1 MVHDEPRSP
10 VRSAPSRG
18 RARASLTALAMP
30 LLALAAILASCTSSK
45 TDDTPTLTGE
55 ALLDP
60 NNCLPCHADQF
71 REWSGSMHAYAG
83 EDPVFLAMNKRMQR
97 ETNGQAGTLCVGCH
111 APVAVRL
118 GKTTDGL
125 NLAEL
130 PSSMRG
136 VTCYFC
142 HSTDAV
148 EGTHNNPLHLA
159 TDGAMRGG
167 IQAPIKAPHRA
178 TYSALH
184 DRETQAS
191 ASMCGACHDVVTPA
205 GAHIE
210 RTFDEW
216 SSSLYAK
223 PGQLACGKCHMEGRD
238 GVAAKVDGAPTRRV
252 HDHSMPAVDIALTPF
267 SETEAQRAGV
277 QKLLD
282 ATLLTKLCVKQAP
295 AGVLAEVTLDNA
307 FAGHKFP
314 SGAAQ
319 DRRAWL
325 ELIAY
330 RGGAQVFATGVV
342 PDKKAVTSIAD
353 PNLWL
358 LRDKIF
364 DSANHETHLFW
375 QAARVESELLSAA
388 VTADPKDPAFF
399 HSVTRSFTLPMPA
412 PDRVTMRVRMRP
424 MDFELLD
431 DLVATKDLDPAVL
444 DRIPTYDLGGTV
456 REWTSADGFRCIE

>member
-1 MVHDEPRSP
+1 V
-10 VRSAPSRG
+10 
-18 RARASLTALAMP
+18 
-30 LLALAAILASCTSSK
+30 LASCTSSK
-45 TDDTPTLTGE
+45 TDDAPTLTGD

-83 EDPVFLAMNKRMQR
+83 EDPVFVAMNKRMQR

-111 APVAVRL
+111 APLAVRL

-130 PSSMRG
+130 PASMRG

-159 TDGAMRGG
+159 TDGTMRGG
-167 IQAPIKAPHRA
+167 FSDPIKGPHRA

-191 ASMCGACHDVVTPA
+191 ASMCGACHDVTTPA

-210 RTFDEW
+210 RTFEEW
-216 SSSLYAK
+216 NASLYAK

-238 GVAAKVDGAPTRRV
+238 GLAAKVDGAPTRRV
-252 HDHSMPAVDIALTPF
+252 HDHSMAAVDIALSPF
-267 SETEAQRAGV
+267 SETDAQRAGV

-282 ATLLTKLCVKQAP
+282 ATLLTKLCVKQSP

-325 ELIAY
+325 ELVAY
-330 RGGAQVFATGVV
+330 RAGAQVFATGVV
-342 PDKKAVTSIAD
+342 PDKKSVTSIAD

-364 DSANHETHLFW
+364 DAANAETHMFW
-375 QAARVESELLSAA
+375 QAARFESELLPAA

-399 HSVTRSFTLPMPA
+399 HSVTKTFTLPVPP

-424 MDFELLD
+424 MDFDLLD

-456 REWTSADGFRCIE
+456 REWTNAGGFRCIE

>member
-1 MVHDEPRSP
+1 MAVIKRVIH
-10 VRSAPSRG
+10 VWAAAASA
-18 RARASLTALAMP
+18 
-30 LLALAAILASCTSSK
+30 LLAGAIGLGACTSSK
-45 TDDTPTLTGE
+45 PAEAPSLTGE

-60 NNCLPCHADQF
+60 SNCLPCHAEAF
-71 REWSGSMHAYAG
+71 REWSGSMHAYAA

-97 ETNGQAGTLCVGCH
+97 ETNGAAGTLCVSCH
-111 APVAVRL
+111 APMAVRL
-118 GKTTDGL
+118 GKTKDGL

-130 PSSMRG
+130 PPSMKG
-136 VTCYFC
+136 VTCFFC
-142 HSTDAV
+142 HSVDAV
-148 EGTHNNPLHLA
+148 EGTHNNPLRLA
-159 TDGAMRGG
+159 QDGVLRGG
-167 IQAPIKAPHRA
+167 ISDPAPAPHRA
-178 TYSALH
+178 AYSPLH
-184 DRETQAS
+184 DRESQAS
-191 ASMCGACHDVVTPA
+191 ASLCGTCHDVVTPL

-210 RTFDEW
+210 RTFSEW
-216 SSSLYAK
+216 QASLYAK
-223 PGQLACGKCHMEGRD
+223 PGQLSCGKCHMEGSD
-238 GVAAKVDGAPTRRV
+238 GLAAKVEGAPTRRV
-252 HDHSMPAVDIALTPF
+252 HDHSMAAVDVALTPF
-267 SETEAQRAGV
+267 SEEAPQRAAV

-282 ATLLTKLCVKQAP
+282 ATLLSKLCVKQSP
-295 AGVLAEVTLDNA
+295 AGVVAEITLDNA

-325 ELIAY
+325 ELIGY
-330 RGGAQVFATGVV
+330 RGGVQVFASGVV

-364 DSANHETHLFW
+364 GQDGAEVHMFW
-375 QAARVESELLSAA
+375 QAARFESELLSAA

-399 HSVTRSFTLPMPA
+399 HSVTKTFTLPLPG

-424 MDFELLD
+424 MDFDLLD

-444 DRIPTYDLGGTV
+444 DRLPTYDLGGTT

>member
-1 MVHDEPRSP
+1 MVHEEPRRP
-10 VRSAPSRG
+10 VRS
-18 RARASLTALAMP
+18 SLTALIGP
-30 LLALAAILASCTSSK
+30 LLGLAAVLASCTSSK
-45 TDDTPTLTGE
+45 TDDAPTLTGD

-83 EDPVFLAMNKRMQR
+83 EDPVFVAMNKRMQR
-97 ETNGQAGTLCVGCH
+97 ETNGQAGPLCVGCH
-111 APVAVRL
+111 APLAVRL

-130 PSSMRG
+130 PASMRG

-142 HSTDAV
+142 HSTDGV
-148 EGTHNNPLHLA
+148 EGTHSNPLHLA

-167 IQAPIKAPHRA
+167 IADPIKSPHRA
-178 TYSALH
+178 TYSPLH

-191 ASMCGACHDVVTPA
+191 ASMCGACHDVVTAA
-205 GAHIE
+205 GAHVE
-210 RTFDEW
+210 RTFEEW
-216 SSSLYAK
+216 NASLYAK

-238 GVAAKVDGAPTRRV
+238 GVAAKVEGAPTRRV
-252 HDHSMPAVDIALTPF
+252 HDHSMAAVDIALTPF
-267 SETEAQRAGV
+267 SETDAQRAGV

-282 ATLLTKLCVKQAP
+282 ATLLTKLCVKQSP
-295 AGVLAEVTLDNA
+295 AGVVAEVTLDNA

-330 RGGAQVFATGVV
+330 RAGVQVFATGVI
-342 PDKKAVTSIAD
+342 PDKKPVTSVVD

-358 LRDKIF
+358 LRDKLF
-364 DSANHETHLFW
+364 DAANNETHLFW
-375 QAARVESELLSAA
+375 QAARFESELLPAA

-399 HSVTRSFTLPMPA
+399 HSVTKTFTLPVPA

-424 MDFELLD
+424 MDFDLLD

-444 DRIPTYDLGGTV
+444 DRIPTYDIGGSV
-456 REWTSADGFRCIE
+456 REWTNAGGFRCIE